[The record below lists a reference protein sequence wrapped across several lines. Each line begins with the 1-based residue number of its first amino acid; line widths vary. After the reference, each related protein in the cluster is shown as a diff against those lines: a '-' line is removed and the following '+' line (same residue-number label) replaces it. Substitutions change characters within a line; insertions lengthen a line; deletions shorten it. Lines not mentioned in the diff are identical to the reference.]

1 MKKEMQQAAESR
13 ENQLISKLLKA
24 MTSDDSPYATH
35 AQLQSVVSS
44 IEAIVKHASPIPKG
58 PPTPPRIHKRSK
70 HQQDSNEQ
78 METEIHAGDEKP
90 PDELPNRQ

>member
-1 MKKEMQQAAESR
+1 MTAKLSSITEHLDQAIKQISVDMTALVHANMEIMKKEMQQAAESR

-44 IEAIVKHASPIPKG
+44 IEAIVKNASPIPK
-58 PPTPPRIHKRSK
+58 
-70 HQQDSNEQ
+70 
-78 METEIHAGDEKP
+78 
-90 PDELPNRQ
+90 